1 MSRERKYETPVGKF
15 IVNTYGAMFSLA
27 PGFSKEQWWQ
37 LAQSTT
43 FEKKG
48 LKGLKKDGQIL
59 LYPIFNEIGIVP
71 GAGKIYLVT
80 GERYSV
86 LVEKG
91 ENLIDRWY
99 LKDSHFIFR
108 DGKMGWEKN
117 GRVVVPPIYDEAY
130 EWGLGLYRV
139 KKGNQVKYID
149 AVGEEKLT
157 FRRKLLYEY
166 TEPFWLRANV
176 HEAMTIIECPPMPDL
191 PQCNVWN
198 YEGVKVGIYR
208 ANTVDIVEELIN
220 PNDELPFTK
229 EKLKNF
235 TNEFAYEFS
244 AYRFTVSTENAI
256 DELFE
261 LMGKLNVG
269 SNSWYY
275 VMRFTTATG
284 EKIQASQL
292 CMLPQKML
300 GLRNGTIACEYAIGT
315 DAKQAPATMSVFVI
329 THYQEI
335 CFPPRIYF
343 DFNDVAESRTFKQ
356 LKEKEQDLLTF
367 TEQSVMD
374 EFRNDFLEE
383 CYGNALCNAEYSPE
397 RDWEETKTILD
408 YLSQKTDVY
417 QTRVGSAVDKIISAC
432 KHKSGIPYA
441 EFYYN
446 YLGWLIGKGARIN
459 AVSCGK
465 TSLDCL
471 NVAIQDRKRGNK
483 KTLEKSREL
492 LIANGAM
499 TYAELREKFE
509 QAGGLYDFALY
520 LLGKEVTTTC
530 STLNDREK

>member
-1 MSRERKYETPVGKF
+1 MARERRYETPIGSF
-15 IVNTYGAMFSLA
+15 ILNKYGARFSIV
-27 PGFSKEQWWQ
+27 PGFSTEQWQ
-37 LAQSTT
+37 LLAQGTV

-48 LKGLKKDGQIL
+48 LKGLEKDGQIL
-59 LYPIFNEIGIVP
+59 LYPIFDEIGIVP
-71 GAGKIYLVT
+71 TAGKIYLVT
-80 GERYSV
+80 GERYTV
-86 LVEKG
+86 LAEKG
-91 ENLIDRWY
+91 ENLIDSWY

-108 DGKMGWEKN
+108 EGKMGWEKN
-117 GRVVVPPIYDEAY
+117 GTVVVPPIYDEVY

-139 KKGNQVKYID
+139 KEGNQVKYID
-149 AVGEEKLT
+149 AQGEEKLT

-176 HEAMTIIECPPMPDL
+176 HEAMTIIQCPPMPDL
-191 PQCNVWN
+191 PQCNVWD
-198 YEGVKVGIYR
+198 YDDVKVGIDR

-220 PNDELPFTK
+220 PNDELPLTK

-244 AYRFTVSTENAI
+244 AYRLTVSTENAI

-261 LMGKLNVG
+261 LMGKLNMS

-275 VMRFTTATG
+275 VLRFTTAPE
-284 EKIQASQL
+284 EKIPASQL
-292 CMLPQKML
+292 CMLPQMML

-315 DAKQAPATMSVFVI
+315 DAKQSHGTTSVFLI

-343 DFNDVAESRTFKQ
+343 EFNDVAESGTFKQ

-397 RDWEETKTILD
+397 RDWEETKTILE
-408 YLSQKTDVY
+408 YLSQRTDVY

-446 YLGWLIGKGARIN
+446 YLGWLMEKVTRIN
-459 AVSCGK
+459 AVSWDK
-465 TSLDCL
+465 TPLDCL
-471 NVAIQDRKRGNK
+471 NGAIKDRKTKNK
-483 KTLEKSREL
+483 QMLKKAREL
-492 LIANGAM
+492 MIVNGAL
-499 TYAELREKFE
+499 TYSELKAQFE
-509 QAGGLYDFALY
+509 QVGCLYEFALY
-520 LLGKEVTTTC
+520 LLGKEVTP
-530 STLNDREK
+530 SWPKSLMNVN